1 MFIKY
6 AAAHLQQIGSK
17 KIEEK
22 AITAPETAK
31 DEEKQKKVW
40 IFFSDEMF

>member
-17 KIEEK
+17 KLEEK
-22 AITAPETAK
+22 AITAPETEK
-31 DEEKQKKVW
+31 NEENNEKVR
-40 IFFSDEMF
+40 FYRSL